1 MRIVFA
7 GGGTG
12 GHLMAGVA
20 TAEEM
25 RSRVPGVEIAFFG
38 TGNAVERRCLQ
49 GRGFKFFSV
58 RGTGWT
64 GSVTN
69 AVVFVWRFVMGLFS
83 CLRSLSCIK
92 PDVVFGL
99 GGYSSLAPVIGA
111 YILRVPVIILEQ
123 NVIPGKANRL
133 LSRFANVILCHWP
146 SSSTLEY
153 FRDTEKI
160 YFTGTPLRKG
170 LLDYKK
176 DEAAKLF
183 GLSPYRATIL
193 VLGGSQGAAAIN
205 TAVIG
210 CLPELIAR
218 RHDIQFIHCT
228 GRADYLRVKDAYE
241 ASGIEARVYDFLD
254 EMGAAY
260 SMADLAVSRAGAT
273 TLAELT
279 ARGIPAVLVP
289 YPYGTDDHQY
299 KNAQELSESGA
310 AVLIEERSLSPERL
324 SAAFSDLTRGKARL
338 EKMGLLSRAMGR
350 PAAAQAVVDITLKLL
365 EDKKNGK
372 LCKNLSP
379 QVT

>member
-1 MRIVFA
+1 
-7 GGGTG
+7 
-12 GHLMAGVA
+12 MAGVA

-25 RSRVPGVEIAFFG
+25 QSRMPGVEIAFFG
-38 TGNAVERRCLQ
+38 TGNAIERRCLQ
-49 GRGFKFFSV
+49 GRGFKSFGI

-69 AVVFVWRFVMGLFS
+69 AVVFVWRFVVSLFG
-83 CLRSLSCIK
+83 CLRSLSGIK

-111 YILRVPVIILEQ
+111 YILRIPVIILEQ

-133 LSRFANVILCHWP
+133 LSGFADVILCHWP

-153 FRDTEKI
+153 FRDASKVR
-160 YFTGTPLRKG
+160 FTGTPLRKG

-176 DEAAKLF
+176 DSAAKLF
-183 GLSPYRATIL
+183 GLSPEKTTIL

-205 TAVIG
+205 TAVME
-210 CLPELIAR
+210 CLPGLMAGC
-218 RHDIQFIHCT
+218 HDIQFIHCA
-228 GRADYLRVKDAYE
+228 GRADYPRVKAAYE
-241 ASGIEARVYDFLD
+241 ANGIEARVYGFLD

-260 SMADLAVSRAGAT
+260 GMADLAVSRAGAT

-299 KNAQELSESGA
+299 KNARELSESGA
-310 AVLIEERSLSPERL
+310 AVVIEERFLSTGRL
-324 SAAFSDLTRGKARL
+324 SSVFSDMVKEKTRLAR
-338 EKMGLLSRAMGR
+338 MGLMSRAMGR

-365 EDKKNGK
+365 DDKKNGK